1 MRGRHGN
8 DRLGFGGCQPL
19 LPALPL
25 SDRLEHGQPAPTPHG
40 RVAQHGTDRG
50 DDLAQP
56 GRAGWAMPEQ
66 RLAGAVE
73 QDLIHA
79 VTGDGLLADRLE
91 IPEQSVQSALGVGGP
106 LLLQVA
112 QDRLGELP
120 GRPHAVQVRAVDVGF
135 PGRPFL
141 FGELEAVCASA
152 LSNALAADGARKP
165 EDGAVGA
172 GDDLEGHRRLSIRWL
187 MAISSNSTRR
197 PALMT
202 GGPCRATSRRRVR
215 SASRRRAAVSAKVN
229 RAGAVSGKTNS
240 SWRAGPGLRRH
251 MRDTPPQGAPRP
263 RSAAARAGHTGRP
276 STARAPPKGW
286 PRGTRSRRS
295 PLADAVAMTIKMG
308 TGGLCDHVGGL
319 AGKLQ
324 GRPSPQGR
332 SLAGL
337 GTYIGMRRLKPASP
351 RLSGTAERCGR
362 DAPGQ
367 ALPGPCARKPR
378 RSCPAPVEPG

>member
-1 MRGRHGN
+1 
-8 DRLGFGGCQPL
+8 
-19 LPALPL
+19 
-25 SDRLEHGQPAPTPHG
+25 
-40 RVAQHGTDRG
+40 
-50 DDLAQP
+50 
-56 GRAGWAMPEQ
+56 MPEQ

-112 QDRLGELP
+112 QDSLGELP

-240 SWRAGPGLRRH
+240 SCRAG
-251 MRDTPPQGAPRP
+251 GAGP
-263 RSAAARAGHTGRP
+263 AAAYAGHTAAGGAEA
-276 STARAPPKGW
+276 SI
-286 PRGTRSRRS
+286 SRRAS
-295 PLADAVAMTIKMG
+295 GAYGSTLDRTRAAQGVA
-308 TGGLCDHVGGL
+308 
-319 AGKLQ
+319 A
-324 GRPSPQGR
+324 
-332 SLAGL
+332 
-337 GTYIGMRRLKPASP
+337 
-351 RLSGTAERCGR
+351 R
-362 DAPGQ
+362 DALTTVPAG
-367 ALPGPCARKPR
+367 R
-378 RSCPAPVEPG
+378 RGGDDNEDGNGWSL